1 MSLEAVGKILQN
13 KGPGGGARR
22 WRADD
27 IAEDV
32 MPLILQTID
41 RFTTFVERNDTL
53 YATCTIPVRG
63 GVPLVLSAQV
73 PCAPIREAIIARMQ
87 NQPGWNLKKFW
98 KSARKAAMK
107 VARSKVFQKIVSKA
121 ALAAG
126 PALASTLGIPPQVTE
141 MGLRTVGGLAKDAVK
156 LKPVAARIAE
166 EKPHLAEVV
175 AASSN
180 PASPNHAA
188 AVLAVREVAS
198 RARTNPNAARTLAQM
213 RIVNRMRQVASIS
226 ERAKLGSIFSR
237 VRRMAASR
245 PNAQALLAR
254 LSTLE
259 GNLRAQVV
267 MPSVMV
273 EIAPPAVPGLAVSA
287 RTIPAY
293 PATPPPSP
301 AVMDEP
307 DDAAEAA
314 GWAWNAPYRSTGF
327 GQKLRTLYSSGLNTP
342 ART

>member
-1 MSLEAVGKILQN
+1 MSLEAVGKILQE
-13 KGPGGGARR
+13 KGQGRSREQR
-22 WRADD
+22 WRAGD
-27 IAEDV
+27 IVEDV

-73 PCAPIREAIIARMQ
+73 PIAPIREAIIARVQ

-107 VARSKVFQKIVSKA
+107 VARNKVFQKIVSKA

-126 PALASTLGIPPQVTE
+126 PALGATLGIPPQVTE
-141 MGLRTVGGLAKDAVK
+141 MGLRAIGGIAKDAVK
-156 LKPVAARIAE
+156 LKPVAERIAE

-180 PASPNHAA
+180 PSSPNHAA
-188 AVLAVREVAS
+188 AVMAVREVAA

-213 RIVNRMRQVASIS
+213 RIVNRVRQVASIS

-237 VRRMAASR
+237 VRRLAASR
-245 PNAQALLAR
+245 PNAPALLAR

-259 GNLRAQVV
+259 GTLRAQVV

-273 EIAPPAVPGLAVSA
+273 EIAPPSVPGLAVSA

-293 PATPPPSP
+293 PAKPPPP
-301 AVMDEP
+301 AMSDEP
-307 DDAAEAA
+307 SEDAEAA
-314 GWAWNAPYRSTGF
+314 GWMWNAPYRATGF
-327 GQKLRTLYSSGLNTP
+327 GQRLRTLYSSGLETP
-342 ART
+342 ARA